1 MTRGLEALAVL
12 QAHEHRV
19 SVADEGTAYCT
30 VCEALAVVRAE
41 LEEHRDA
48 VVWFED
54 HMVDEDGEPA
64 ELTVPQMLQHVFDWG
79 DGAWGHAGRATAD
92 LEERNELLGRI
103 LDHADAGY
111 HEHLARRAAYTSRAT
126 EGGQE

>member
-1 MTRGLEALAVL
+1 MASRGIEALAVL

-30 VCEALAVVRAE
+30 ICEALATVRAE
-41 LEEHRDA
+41 LEERNEA
-48 VVWFED
+48 VAWFEN
-54 HMVDEDGEPA
+54 HMVDEYGEPA
-64 ELTVPQMLQHVFDWG
+64 GLTVAQMLAHVFTWG
-79 DGAWGHAGRATAD
+79 DGAWFHAGRAESELQA
-92 LEERNELLGRI
+92 RNELLARI

-111 HEHLARRAAYTSRAT
+111 QEHLARRAAYVT